1 MTILEK
7 SELLNVSGGAYSVL
21 GPNFNA
27 YRKLI
32 LWVYNTIKYLF

>member
-1 MTILEK
+1 MTVLEK
-7 SELLNVSGGAYSVL
+7 SELLNISGGAYSVL

-32 LWVYNTIKYLF
+32 LWVYNTIKSWF

>member
-1 MTILEK
+1 MLELK
-7 SELLNVSGGAYSVL
+7 REELLNIKGGAYSVL

-32 LWVYNTIKYLF
+32 LWIYNTIKSWF

>member
-7 SELLNVSGGAYSVL
+7 SELLNISGGAYSVL
-21 GPNFNA
+21 APNFNA

-32 LWVYNTIKYLF
+32 LWVYNTIRAWF